1 MEREKVTHKSD
12 EDGSRR
18 GKEYLNWPLYAQI

>member
-12 EDGSRR
+12 EDSSRR
-18 GKEYLNWPLYAQI
+18 GKEYLNWPLYA